1 MINET
6 KPVYHS
12 GQQPEKLK
20 KVEALSWNSMTVEEL
35 QVLLT
40 KHGIDLSGWG
50 NARKG
55 LPELHKEIVNG
66 EAELI
71 LHPEHGFVRR
81 LKVLTIEVRHKNH
94 DGSESMLFEDRQAWH
109 EKIDDDTGKLRV
121 DRRPEMNHISEK
133 LAPGEIAENGQGVT
147 PKAIARALKEELGVH
162 SFEKPSFLGQHEEF
176 DDRQSFPR
184 LQSIYQ
190 LYKYRVYLPDSE
202 MKEQYIEVGEEKKTY
217 FYWRRVSPL
226 DQDEVS

>member
-1 MINET
+1 MINES
-6 KPVYHS
+6 KRVHHS
-12 GQQPEKLK
+12 GQQPEKLM
-20 KVEALSWNSMTVEEL
+20 KVEVLSWKNMTIEEL
-35 QVLLT
+35 QALLT
-40 KHGIDLSGWG
+40 KHGIDLSGWD

-55 LPELHKEIVNG
+55 LPELHKEIANG

-109 EKIDDDTGKLRV
+109 EKIDDDTGMPRV
-121 DRRPEMNHISEK
+121 DRRTEMNHISEK
-133 LAPGEIAENGQGVT
+133 LAPGEISKNGQGVT

-176 DDRQSFPR
+176 DNHQSFPG
-184 LQSIYQ
+184 LKSIYQ
-190 LYKYRVYLPDSE
+190 LYRYRVYLPDSE
-202 MKEQYIEVGEEKKTY
+202 KREEYIEAGKEKTTY
-217 FYWRRVSPL
+217 FYWKEVNSH
-226 DQDEVS
+226 DQDTVS